1 MTSQEFSPR
10 ESLERILARWW
21 VIVLITV
28 LGGIVGWTF
37 HFLKPPVYE
46 ARAVITINMDFTKRE
61 LTQYEEDY
69 AFNAAGAIIAS
80 TPVKDQIVSE
90 ARAQGILIDTSQ
102 LQRAMYSEGKQSV
115 WELRV
120 RDRDPKVAAGLAN
133 IWAEKATEALD
144 VALGHALRADQIQD
158 QIDSIT
164 NSQPNAAGSPGL
176 SAETQVALQNLSDEL
191 LQEKQKSRG
200 MISIMIFAFD
210 GSALVLEN
218 PILYDLANLVLAGA
232 CIGFVISL
240 WVVNSYK
247 VQRCD

>member
-1 MTSQEFSPR
+1 MRNQEFSPR

-21 VIVLITV
+21 VTVLITV
-28 LGGIVGWTF
+28 MGGIVGWTF
-37 HFLKPPVYE
+37 HFLKPPIYE
-46 ARAVITINMDFTKRE
+46 ASAVITINMDFTKRE

-80 TPVKDQIVSE
+80 TTVKDQIVSE

-102 LQRAMYSEGKQSV
+102 PQRAMYSEGKQSV

-133 IWAEKATEALD
+133 IWAEEAVEALD
-144 VALGHALRADQIQD
+144 VALRRALRAEQIQD
-158 QIDSIT
+158 QISSIT
-164 NSQPNAAGSPGL
+164 SGQSTASGSSGL
-176 SAETQVALQNLSDEL
+176 NTEIQTTLQGLTDEL
-191 LQEKQKSRG
+191 VQEKRLTQG
-200 MISIMIFAFD
+200 VISIMTFAL
-210 GSALVLEN
+210 SETATAPEK
-218 PILYDLANLVLAGA
+218 PALYDLANLVLAGA

>member
-1 MTSQEFSPR
+1 MRNQEYSPR

-37 HFLKPPVYE
+37 HFLKPPIYE
-46 ARAVITINMDFTKRE
+46 ASAAITINMDFTKRE

-80 TPVKDQIVSE
+80 TPVEDQIVSE

-133 IWAEKATEALD
+133 IWAEKAVEALE
-144 VALGHALRADQIQD
+144 VALRHALRAEQIQD
-158 QIDSIT
+158 QISNIT
-164 NSQPNAAGSPGL
+164 SGQSTALGSSGL
-176 SAETQVALQNLSDEL
+176 NTEIQTTLQSLTDEL
-191 LQEKQKSRG
+191 VQEKRLTQG
-200 MISIMIFAFD
+200 VLSIMTFALTEAA
-210 GSALVLEN
+210 SVPEH
-218 PILYDLANLVLAGA
+218 PVLYDLANLVLAGVG
-232 CIGFVISL
+232 IGFIISL

-247 VQRCD
+247 VQRRG